1 MGRDVGI
8 LVLASVATLV
18 AGEGGEY
25 GASEAAN
32 QGISIMLLGS
42 VGFMMGIFYL
52 VNFKDEDIIKYTW
65 QVISSTIS
73 IFSAVLLFQAVNGV
87 VEEFVIGEGASD
99 EFKLVVAVVH
109 MLLWFALLQL
119 VLAWISGAIGST
131 VIEEDTEEFETMEL
145 NLKCWAVLFGHITG
159 FAAINAFAIFQQMVP
174 RNLLATFLVAP
185 LAWLSIYVLGLGTDR
200 VREHVALADDGVKD
214 KCEEAWDKET
224 EETEDDIIGLAVS
237 FIFAQTLRYFVSGEL
252 PDAEGNEPDKRL
264 SGHSNLEVLLLVGMS
279 VIFTAANVARTI
291 LIKGRAPG
299 RLTPQMRNIVMMDF
313 AWCFFFSADW
323 WISSNFF
330 ATEHGMIKEVI
341 LALFVTAVA
350 FIMIFFLDTLADKFK
365 KSASDVD
372 QALRAIVQAYGILI
386 GFSWEKAFDVAVEEC
401 TEFLDFMNAAVAKLM
416 LALILAA
423 VVIPAWRLH
432 ILPNIMDMEAEEE
445 MEEKEKEEEEKEHEE
460 RKSRGNL
467 VEPLLGPE
475 EMAKELEKKAL
486 KSIKKFKA
494 SLSSMSSSDL
504 KKKTIDLK
512 TENDTLHEKIRV
524 HEDPTHPEHRAH
536 YGAHHPPQH
545 THQIQHLEKR
555 NAELEASL
563 SEISGQLNELQ
574 SLADLLST

>member
-87 VEEFVIGEGASD
+87 VEEYVMGEGVSI
-99 EFKLVVAVVH
+99 EVKLLVAVVH
-109 MLLWFALLQL
+109 MLVWFALLQF
-119 VLAWISGAIGST
+119 VLAWISGAIGRA
-131 VIEEDTEEFETMEL
+131 IEKDTEEFERMEL
-145 NLKCWAVLFGHITG
+145 DLKCWAVLFGHITG
-159 FAAINAFAIFQQMVP
+159 FAAINAFAILQQMVP

-185 LAWLSIYVLGLGTDR
+185 LAWLSVYSLGLGTDAMR
-200 VREHVALADDGVKD
+200 KIVALSDDGVED
-214 KCEEAWDKET
+214 ECEKKWDEET
-224 EETEDDIIGLAVS
+224 KETEDDIIGLAVS
-237 FIFAQTLRYFVSGEL
+237 FIFAQTLRYFISGEL
-252 PDAEGNEPDKRL
+252 PDAEGNEPDAML
-264 SGHSNLEVLLLVGMS
+264 SAHSNSEVLSLVGIS
-279 VIFTAANVARTI
+279 VLFTAANVARTI

-323 WISSNFF
+323 WISTNFF
-330 ATEHGMIKEVI
+330 AKEHGMIKEVI

-350 FIMIFFLDTLADKFK
+350 FTMIFFLDTLADKFK

-416 LALILAA
+416 LAIILAA
-423 VVIPAWRLH
+423 VVIPAWRMH

-445 MEEKEKEEEEKEHEE
+445 MEEAEKKELEKEEA
-460 RKSRGNL
+460 RKSSGNL
-467 VEPLLGPE
+467 GEPLVGPE
-475 EMAKELEKKAL
+475 DMAKELEKKAF

-494 SLSSMSSSDL
+494 SLSSLSSSDL
-504 KKKTIDLK
+504 KKTTITLK
-512 TENDTLHEKIRV
+512 TENDQLHAKLRV
-524 HEDPTHPEHRAH
+524 HEDPTHPEHQGH
-536 YGAHHPPQH
+536 FGAHHPPQH
-545 THQIQHLEKR
+545 AHQIQLLEKR